1 MASSLRAHVAA
12 AQRAAH
18 RILHHLPT
26 EYVRKRLT
34 GPRQALL
41 GLLISIQSGVNR
53 IGMRPVRLGMIAHL
67 DGMLGWTP
75 EKTPS
80 TRALFIALEKL
91 LPTHLE
97 AVLRVAISE
106 VLALNRDRMLVQ
118 GRLVVAIDG
127 VRLNARRSGELARK
141 FGRPKQADDQ
151 RAHQPQAMVV
161 TARCVITGAT
171 LAQEIVRH
179 DGSERAA
186 AKRMLDRLQAMGRV
200 VILLDR
206 GFPARDLV
214 GLMCERN
221 IEFVVRMCG
230 GKRAWRELDGL
241 TDGDARDA
249 VLPMKLRN
257 ARGRWF
263 SKDLRIILTGK
274 ARRGRPRCNRTPKR
288 LLLLTNLRGA
298 CWKTQRVVDL
308 YLRRWDIE
316 ISFRE
321 DKRLLGAAMSRALTC
336 DGFLREVYALQIYR
350 SLMVIVGAFVG
361 QLRPP
366 VIWHQATRRRTST
379 PQILVIA
386 WVMIIDGAQG
396 PVHGAGRL
404 AWMAE
409 QAQRDAEKRRP
420 GRTFTRECKGVE
432 GAWKNKEERRA
443 G

>member
-12 AQRAAH
+12 AQLAAQ

-26 EYVRKRLT
+26 EYLRKRLT

-41 GLLISIQSGVNR
+41 ALLISIQSGVNR
-53 IGMRPVRLGMIAHL
+53 IGLRPVRLSMIAHL

-75 EKTPS
+75 QKTPS
-80 TRALFIALEKL
+80 TRSMFIALKKL
-91 LPTHLE
+91 LPMELE
-97 AVLRVAISE
+97 AVLQVAIGE
-106 VLALNRDRMLVQ
+106 VLALNRDRMLVH

-127 VRLNARRSGELARK
+127 VHLNARRSGELARK
-141 FGRPKQADDQ
+141 FGRPKQGDDQ

-186 AKRMLDRLQAMGRV
+186 AKRMLDRLQGMGRL

-214 GLMCERN
+214 GLMCERK

-230 GKRAWRELDGL
+230 GKRAWRELHGM

-249 VLPMKLRN
+249 AVPMKLRD

-263 SKDLRIILTGK
+263 TNELRVILTEK
-274 ARRGRPRCNRTPKR
+274 PSRGRPRCDRTPKR

-321 DKRLLGAAMSRALTC
+321 DKRLLGAALSRALTG

-361 QLRPP
+361 QLRSP

-386 WVMIIDGAQG
+386 WIMILDGAQG
-396 PVHGAGRL
+396 PVQGAERL
-404 AWMAE
+404 TWLAE

-420 GRTFTRECKGVE
+420 GRAFARECKGVE
-432 GAWKNKEERRA
+432 GAWKNKVERRA

>member
-1 MASSLRAHVAA
+1 
-12 AQRAAH
+12 
-18 RILHHLPT
+18 
-26 EYVRKRLT
+26 
-34 GPRQALL
+34 
-41 GLLISIQSGVNR
+41 
-53 IGMRPVRLGMIAHL
+53 
-67 DGMLGWTP
+67 
-75 EKTPS
+75 
-80 TRALFIALEKL
+80 
-91 LPTHLE
+91 
-97 AVLRVAISE
+97 
-106 VLALNRDRMLVQ
+106 
-118 GRLVVAIDG
+118 
-127 VRLNARRSGELARK
+127 LNARRSGELARK
-141 FGRPKQADDQ
+141 FVRPKQADDQ

-230 GKRAWRELDGL
+230 GKRAWRELDGM

-249 VLPMKLRN
+249 VVPMKLRN

-263 SKDLRIILTGK
+263 TKDLRVILTGK
-274 ARRGRPRCNRTPKR
+274 PGRGRPRCNRTPKR
-288 LLLLTNLRGA
+288 LLLLTNLRGTA
-298 CWKTQRVVDL
+298 WKTQRVVDL

-316 ISFRE
+316 VSFRE

-336 DGFLREVYALQIYR
+336 DGFLREIHALQIYR

-361 QLRPP
+361 QLSPP

-386 WVMIIDGAQG
+386 WSLILDGARG
-396 PVHGAGRL
+396 PVHGAERL
-404 AWMAE
+404 AWLAE
-409 QAQRDAEKRRP
+409 QTQRDAEKRRP
-420 GRTFTRECKGVE
+420 GRRFMRECKGVE
-432 GAWKNKEERRA
+432 GAWKNKEERR
-443 G
+443 GG